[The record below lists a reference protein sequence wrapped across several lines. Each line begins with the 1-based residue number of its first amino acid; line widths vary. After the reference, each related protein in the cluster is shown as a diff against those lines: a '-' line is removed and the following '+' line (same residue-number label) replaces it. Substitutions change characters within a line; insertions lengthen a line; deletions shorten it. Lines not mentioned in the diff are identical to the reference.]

1 MSLLRRSVDWNSD
14 LPQTVLD
21 ELCRSFAGAWIEIG
35 LHRRTCCRWA
45 VAPSQERGL
54 KYNQTSAPPDL
65 RCRSF
70 AGAWIEIT
78 SAVNTS
84 RLLWSLL
91 RRSVDWNKRAYIY
104 LFGYESRSFAGAWIE
119 IDQLRSGKQQ
129 FRCRSFAGAWIEIGC
144 YAQRSAAV
152 NVAPSQERGLK
163 YSNFRS
169 FPNCNCRSFAGTW
182 IEIFLQLLRYSFP
195 WVAPSQERGLKY
207 QAVKTGTVDL
217 LSFLRGSVHWNVI
230 AAIRLKARYRPLF
243 LKKSHQN
250 CHESIKR
257 CLSRC

>member
-1 MSLLRRSVDWNSD
+1 MLSSSTIKSLLRRSVDWNY
-14 LPQTVLD
+14 PVCVVWRYP
-21 ELCRSFAGAWIEIG
+21 E
-35 LHRRTCCRWA
+35 

-54 KYNQTSAPPDL
+54 KQGNIRFQPIWYKVAPSQERGLKP
-65 RCRSF
+65 
-70 AGAWIEIT
+70 AWP
-78 SAVNTS
+78 
-84 RLLWSLL
+84 WP
-91 RRSVDWNKRAYIY
+91 
-104 LFGYESRSFAGAWIE
+104 
-119 IDQLRSGKQQ
+119 GKKPM
-129 FRCRSFAGAWIEIGC
+129 
-144 YAQRSAAV
+144 

-163 YSNFRS
+163 PDLKFYSLICCR
-169 FPNCNCRSFAGTW
+169 RSFAGAW
-182 IEIFLQLLRYSFP
+182 IEILQIRSACATNI
-195 WVAPSQERGLKY
+195 VAPSQERGLKY